1 MNRRNFISNLGL
13 ASGGLLVKQFSPA
26 LAEKKVKIYDNYIR
40 GLQYYQY
47 DKLKSRLEPGQ
58 EIQLIREMENPYD
71 QFAVQVFFKDQKLG
85 YVAAYENIILANML
99 DAGVE
104 IATTVSQHHPK
115 SNDLFRKLAFEAYTH
130 LIVPDHAII
139 QSSLTTKRAD
149 EAEDIYRGS
158 F

>member
-71 QFAVQVFFKDQKLG
+71 
-85 YVAAYENIILANML
+85 
-99 DAGVE
+99 
-104 IATTVSQHHPK
+104 
-115 SNDLFRKLAFEAYTH
+115 H